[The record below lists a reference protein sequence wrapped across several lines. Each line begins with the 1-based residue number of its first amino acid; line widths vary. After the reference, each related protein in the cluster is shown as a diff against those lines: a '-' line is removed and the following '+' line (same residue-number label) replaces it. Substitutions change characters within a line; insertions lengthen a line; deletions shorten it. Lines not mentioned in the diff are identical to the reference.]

1 MTQKPFAASMA
12 SSVATSS
19 AVTSSGRRRPVS
31 TNAVQSRGRTASAS
45 CASKESGATA
55 SDDSCVN
62 AKKSAWHAMRAVR
75 RVVRVGAWHAPHR
88 CLRRGGSRGFQAEEL
103 QQEARQVLRL

>member
-1 MTQKPFAASMA
+1 
-12 SSVATSS
+12 
-19 AVTSSGRRRPVS
+19 
-31 TNAVQSRGRTASAS
+31 
-45 CASKESGATA
+45 
-55 SDDSCVN
+55 VN